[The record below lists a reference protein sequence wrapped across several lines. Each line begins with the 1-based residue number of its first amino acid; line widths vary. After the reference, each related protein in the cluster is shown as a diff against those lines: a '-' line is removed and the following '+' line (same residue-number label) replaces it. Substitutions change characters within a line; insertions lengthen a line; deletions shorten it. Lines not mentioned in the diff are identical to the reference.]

1 MALNIREEEES
12 IVAYIIAVGMRRYS
26 GKFFSLAPAVS
37 MNLNFHI
44 MTLNPLLIAVL
55 P

>member
-1 MALNIREEEES
+1 MALNSREEEES
-12 IVAYIIAVGMRRYS
+12 MVAYIIAVGMRRYS
-26 GKFFSLAPAVS
+26 GIFFSLAPAAS